1 MNTSAFAWLRKQ
13 LHPQRNRIA
22 ILLLLHILLGGSS
35 VLYALLLK
43 RVIDAAT
50 NGCDTRLAGCFMGLI
65 ALTAGQIAL
74 RAAERHTAERARSEC
89 ENRLKAGLFGHLLEK
104 DYAAV
109 TAVHSGEWMNRL
121 TSDTVVAANGYTE
134 ILPNAGGMLVKLVG
148 ALVLLLLLEHRFVP
162 ILLIGGV
169 LMILLTYLFRKVLKR
184 LHKTVQEKDGA
195 VRTYLQEILGSMLVV
210 RSFSAKEQSA
220 YQAQLRMNTHQTARM
235 QRNRFS
241 NLCNIGFGSAMQ
253 GMYLLGIGYCA
264 SGILNGTVSYGTL
277 IAVMQLVAQIQ
288 SPLANITG
296 YFPRFYAMLASAERL
311 MEAENYADDGSS
323 GAKTHDEINR
333 FYRDE
338 FSAIAVKIDEFSYRD
353 EQRQRMAVLRGLD
366 FRIRKGEFIALT
378 GDSGCGKSTL
388 LKLLLCLYPL
398 EHGTRLL
405 ECQEKEA
412 ILLTAKEHR
421 LFAYVPQGNHLM
433 SGTIREIV
441 SFADRGRMADTNAVQ
456 NALRSACAEEFV
468 AALPDGIE
476 TELGEHGHGLSEGQM
491 QRLAIAR
498 ALFAD
503 CPILLLDEAT
513 SALDAETEQ
522 RLLHNLREMTAHT
535 VLIVTHRPAAL
546 EICDRVFRMQPPET

>member
-148 ALVLLLLLEHRFVP
+148 AVVLLLLLEHRFVP

-456 NALRSACAEEFV
+456 NALRIACAEEFV

-522 RLLHNLREMTAHT
+522 RLLHNLRKMTAHT

>member
-148 ALVLLLLLEHRFVP
+148 ALILLLLLEHRFVP

-456 NALRSACAEEFV
+456 NALRIACAEEFV

>member
-65 ALTAGQIAL
+65 TLTAGQIAL
-74 RAAERHTAERARSEC
+74 RGAERHTAERARSEC

-456 NALRSACAEEFV
+456 NALRIACAEEFV

>member
-50 NGCDTRLAGCFMGLI
+50 NGCDTRVAGCFMGLI

-456 NALRSACAEEFV
+456 NALRIACAEEFV

>member
-456 NALRSACAEEFV
+456 NALRIACAEEFV

>member
-50 NGCDTRLAGCFMGLI
+50 NGCDTRLAGCFIGLI

-220 YQAQLRMNTHQTARM
+220 YQAQLRMDTHQNARM

-264 SGILNGTVSYGTL
+264 SGILNDTVSYGTL

-456 NALRSACAEEFV
+456 NALRIACAEEFV

>member
-169 LMILLTYLFRKVLKR
+169 LMILLTYLFRKVLKL

-456 NALRSACAEEFV
+456 NALRIACAEEFV

>member
-220 YQAQLRMNTHQTARM
+220 YQAQLRMDTHQTARM

-366 FRIRKGEFIALT
+366 FRIRKGEFFALT

-456 NALRSACAEEFV
+456 NALRIACAEEFV
-468 AALPDGIE
+468 AALPDGME

>member
-220 YQAQLRMNTHQTARM
+220 YQAQLRMDTHQTARM

-456 NALRSACAEEFV
+456 NALRIACAEEFV

>member
-50 NGCDTRLAGCFMGLI
+50 NSCDTRLAGCFMGLI

-220 YQAQLRMNTHQTARM
+220 YQAQLRMDTHQTARM

-456 NALRSACAEEFV
+456 NALRIACAEEFV

-513 SALDAETEQ
+513 SALDTETEQ

>member
-441 SFADRGRMADTNAVQ
+441 SFADRGRMADTNAVR
-456 NALRSACAEEFV
+456 NALRIACAEEFV

>member
-220 YQAQLRMNTHQTARM
+220 YQAQLRMDTHQTARM

-456 NALRSACAEEFV
+456 NALRIACAEEFV

-522 RLLHNLREMTAHT
+522 RLLHNLRKMTAHT

>member
-398 EHGTRLL
+398 EHGPRLL

-456 NALRSACAEEFV
+456 NALRIACAEEFV

>member
-264 SGILNGTVSYGTL
+264 SGILNGTVSYATL

-456 NALRSACAEEFV
+456 NALRIACAEEFV

>member
-74 RAAERHTAERARSEC
+74 RAAERHTAERTRSEC

-456 NALRSACAEEFV
+456 NALRIACAEEFV